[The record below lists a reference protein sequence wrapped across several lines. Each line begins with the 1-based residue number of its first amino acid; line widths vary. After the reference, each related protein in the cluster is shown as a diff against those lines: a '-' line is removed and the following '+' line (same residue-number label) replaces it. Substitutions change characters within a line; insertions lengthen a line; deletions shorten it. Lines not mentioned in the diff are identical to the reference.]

1 MEHLSLHPLPSG
13 AVSTFLELIA
23 AGPSSDGNTAAGFA
37 SQFWF
42 RKVAQNPNP
51 RPNDLTFGLAAWLAS
66 WQPVFAQRG
75 LSLSS
80 WEARVDRGS
89 GMVLRPPSRLF
100 IDGGLDPAIARSMPI
115 RIESGDSMMG
125 GAWIPARLVPQYL
138 ERLDR
143 NLERSVRRLNEAE
156 LDGPALM
163 GLMYEITRYAADRDM
178 GLYEAIDLLDAAD
191 PGTWPPGA
199 QVISRTTDQTLI
211 ERIRAATQPPKEPGL
226 IARFLG
232 RTR

>member
-1 MEHLSLHPLPSG
+1 MELVSLHPLPEG
-13 AVSTFLELIA
+13 AVSSFLQLIA
-23 AGPSSDGNTAAGFA
+23 GGQSADGTTAAGFA

-42 RKVAQNPNP
+42 RSLAQNPSP
-51 RPNDLTFGLAAWLAS
+51 RPNELSFGLAAWLAT

-100 IDGGLDPAIARSMPI
+100 IDAGLDPDLARRMPI

-125 GAWIPARLVPQYL
+125 GAWIPARLMPEYL

-156 LDGPALM
+156 LDGAALM
-163 GLMYEITRYAADRDM
+163 GLMYETGRYATGRGA
-178 GLYEAIDLLDAAD
+178 GLYEAIDLLDPAD
-191 PGTWPPGA
+191 SGTWPPGA
-199 QVISRTTDQTLI
+199 HVITRTTDKELI
-211 ERIRAATQPPKEPGL
+211 ERIRIATQPPKEPGL
-226 IARFLG
+226 IARLLG